1 MYAYVY
7 WMRGSA
13 HTHVSSFAYV
23 RRIHNMLGPCLLF
36 EFGWLDVGNVL
47 RCNFFALLAV
57 QCVSLRSWIGFYPEQ
72 FTRRFRASFRINFRL
87 GHDSKKTLPDF

>member
-1 MYAYVY
+1 MVVYAYVY

-13 HTHVSSFAYV
+13 HTHVSSFVYV

-47 RCNFFALLAV
+47 RCNLFCFASCSVCFASELDLFLSGTVYA
-57 QCVSLRSWIGFYPEQ
+57 QVSCEFS
-72 FTRRFRASFRINFRL
+72 N
-87 GHDSKKTLPDF
+87 